1 MTPKTVIGYFGDFFE
16 MAKAGRGADQYMLR
30 FPPGLRD
37 RIKAYAERVGT
48 SINSEIVRVLER
60 EFPEQ
65 WPVQD
70 RLDELAEM
78 LDVLGAARGDT
89 RVEAFIDKFKETV
102 DGIVSG
108 RVTGVD
114 AETRESVR
122 SLWASYRSRA
132 SEAEHEAE
140 RDALM
145 DFTDEENEAFEL
157 TGRHE
162 KYAVPPPKRPDP
174 MKDSFYLM
182 DILPRGPLSE
192 MAEKLSKGDT
202 EGAAEIVRKIPKGE
216 IEKRLKFQALS
227 TFEQDRIRRDPN
239 QEAPEDGYDPFKFSE

>member
-1 MTPKTVIGYFGDFFE
+1 

-30 FPPGLRD
+30 LPDGLRD
-37 RIKAYAERVGT
+37 RIKAYSERMGT

-65 WPVQD
+65 WPIDD
-70 RLDELAEM
+70 RLNELAKM
-78 LDVLGAARGDT
+78 LDILSAGRGDPRLDT
-89 RVEAFIDKFKETV
+89 FIDRFKETV

-122 SLWASYRSRA
+122 ELWQAYRSRE
-132 SEAEHEAE
+132 SEAAYEEAQ
-140 RDALM
+140 DAQ
-145 DFTDEENEAFEL
+145 TDYTEEELEAFDL
-157 TGRHE
+157 TGNHE
-162 KYAVPPPKRPDP
+162 KYAVPPPKKPTP

-202 EGAAEIVRKIPKGE
+202 EGAAEIVRNIPKSE

-227 TFEQDRIRRDPN
+227 VFEQDRLRRDPN
-239 QEAPEDGYDPFKFSE
+239 EDAPEENYDPFKLTE